1 MQRERWLNNYD
12 RILGVCD
19 MAYDESEGEGVWI
32 YCEQEKGEI
41 HPVSYELLNKGRE
54 LADDL
59 NTHLTA
65 LFLTPNGSDAQEL
78 IYRGADR
85 VYLLEH
91 DSFNYPNEIPFRKNI
106 VELVKGNKPEILLI
120 GATHFGRSLGPRVA
134 GALETGLTADC
145 TGLKIE
151 DGDFVQIRPAFTG
164 NILAHISTD
173 RCPKMSTVRYKEF
186 DEFERDNDR
195 EGEIIEI
202 DTLQYSGPDVKILDE
217 IKVDDVDIQDSE
229 IVVSAGKGL
238 KDSQDF
244 ELIEE
249 LCSNLGGTVGSSRP
263 LVDEGW
269 ISRNHQVGY
278 SGNRVK
284 PNLYIACGISGA
296 PQHLAGMK
304 ESKIIVA
311 INTDPSAPIFDYAD
325 YGIIGD
331 LYEVVPKL
339 IKELKEG

>member
-1 MQRERWLNNYD
+1 
-12 RILGVCD
+12 
-19 MAYDESEGEGVWI
+19 MAYDVEDAEGVWI

-59 NTHLTA
+59 NTDLTA
-65 LFLTPNGSDAQEL
+65 LFLTPNGDNVQEL
-78 IYRGADR
+78 ICRGADR

-91 DSFNYPNEIPFRKNI
+91 NGFNHPNETPFRKNI
-106 VELVKGNKPEILLI
+106 VELVEEDKPEIFLM
-120 GATHFGRSLGPRVA
+120 GATHFGRSLAPRVA
-134 GALETGLTADC
+134 AALETGLTADC
-145 TGLKIE
+145 TGLKID
-151 DGDFVQIRPAFTG
+151 DGEFVQIRPAFTG

-186 DEFERDNDR
+186 EEFEKDTSR
-195 EGEIIEI
+195 EGEIIEKEPMDYTEENVTI
-202 DTLQYSGPDVKILDE
+202 LEEIIEEDVN
-217 IKVDDVDIQDSE
+217 IQEAE
-229 IVVSAGKGL
+229 IVVAAGRGL
-238 KDSQDF
+238 KDPQDF
-244 ELIEE
+244 EVVEE
-249 LCSNLGGTVGSSRP
+249 LCSALGGKVGSSRP

-304 ESKIIVA
+304 ESEIIVA
-311 INTDPSAPIFDYAD
+311 INTDPSAPIFEYAD
-325 YGIIGD
+325 YGIVGD
-331 LYEVVPKL
+331 LYEVVPELVKQ
-339 IKELKEG
+339 LKEE

>member
-1 MQRERWLNNYD
+1 
-12 RILGVCD
+12 
-19 MAYDESEGEGVWI
+19 MAYEEDEAEGVWI

-59 NTHLTA
+59 NTDLTA
-65 LFLTPNGSDAQEL
+65 LLLTPDGQDAQGL
-78 IYRGADR
+78 IHRGADR

-91 DSFNYPNEIPFRKNI
+91 NDFDNPNENLFRKNI
-106 VELVKGNKPEILLI
+106 VELVEEDKPEIFLI
-120 GATHFGRSLGPRVA
+120 GATHFGRSLAPRVA
-134 GALETGLTADC
+134 AALETGLTADC
-145 TGLKIE
+145 TGLKID
-151 DGDFVQIRPAFTG
+151 DGEFVQIRPAFTG

-186 DEFERDNDR
+186 EEFEKDTSR
-195 EGEIIEI
+195 EGEVIEKEPI
-202 DTLQYSGPDVKILDE
+202 EHTEENVKILEE
-217 IKVDDVDIQDSE
+217 IIEEEVNIQEAE
-229 IVVSAGKGL
+229 IVVSAGRGL
-238 KDSQDF
+238 KDPQDF
-244 ELIEE
+244 EMIEE
-249 LCSNLGGTVGSSRP
+249 LCSEIGGKVGSSRP

-304 ESKIIVA
+304 ESEIIVA
-311 INTDPSAPIFDYAD
+311 INTDPSAPIFDHAD
-325 YGIIGD
+325 YGIVGD
-331 LYEVVPKL
+331 LYEVLPELVKQ
-339 IKELKEG
+339 LKEG

>member
-1 MQRERWLNNYD
+1 
-12 RILGVCD
+12 
-19 MAYDESEGEGVWI
+19 MAYDVEDAEGVWI

-54 LADDL
+54 LAADL
-59 NTHLTA
+59 NTDLTA
-65 LFLTPNGSDAQEL
+65 LFLTPDGDDAQEL

-91 DSFNYPNEIPFRKNI
+91 NDFDNPNENPFRKNI
-106 VELVKGNKPEILLI
+106 VELVEEDKPEIFLI
-120 GATHFGRSLGPRVA
+120 AATHFGRSLAPRVA
-134 GALETGLTADC
+134 AALETGLTADC
-145 TGLKIE
+145 TGLKID
-151 DGDFVQIRPAFTG
+151 DGEFVQIRPAFTG

-186 DEFERDNDR
+186 EEFEKDTGR
-195 EGEIIEI
+195 EGEIIEKEPI
-202 DTLQYSGPDVKILDE
+202 EHTEENVTILEE
-217 IKVDDVDIQDSE
+217 IIEEEVNIQEAE
-229 IVVSAGKGL
+229 IVVSAGRGL

-244 ELIEE
+244 EMIEE
-249 LCSNLGGTVGSSRP
+249 LCSEIGGKVGSSRP

-304 ESKIIVA
+304 ESEIIVA
-311 INTDPSAPIFDYAD
+311 INTDPSAPIFDHAD
-325 YGIIGD
+325 YGIVGD
-331 LYEVVPKL
+331 LYEVLPELVKQ
-339 IKELKEG
+339 LKEG

>member
-1 MQRERWLNNYD
+1 
-12 RILGVCD
+12 
-19 MAYDESEGEGVWI
+19 MAYEEDEAEGVWI

-59 NTHLTA
+59 NTDLTA
-65 LFLTPNGSDAQEL
+65 LLLTPDGQDAQGL
-78 IYRGADR
+78 IHRGADR

-91 DSFNYPNEIPFRKNI
+91 NDFDNPNENLFRKNI
-106 VELVKGNKPEILLI
+106 VELVEEDKPEIFLI
-120 GATHFGRSLGPRVA
+120 GATHFGRSLAPRVA
-134 GALETGLTADC
+134 AALETGLTADC
-145 TGLKIE
+145 TGLKID
-151 DGDFVQIRPAFTG
+151 DGEFVQIRPAFTG

-186 DEFERDNDR
+186 EEFEKDTSRKGEVIEKEPIEHTEENVKIL
-195 EGEIIEI
+195 EEIIEEE
-202 DTLQYSGPDVKILDE
+202 VN
-217 IKVDDVDIQDSE
+217 IQEAE
-229 IVVSAGKGL
+229 IVVSAGRGL
-238 KDSQDF
+238 KDPQDF
-244 ELIEE
+244 EMIEE
-249 LCSNLGGTVGSSRP
+249 LCSEIGGKVGSSRP

-304 ESKIIVA
+304 ESEIIVA
-311 INTDPSAPIFDYAD
+311 INTDPSAPIFDHAD
-325 YGIIGD
+325 YGIVGD
-331 LYEVVPKL
+331 LYEVLPELVKQ
-339 IKELKEG
+339 LKEG